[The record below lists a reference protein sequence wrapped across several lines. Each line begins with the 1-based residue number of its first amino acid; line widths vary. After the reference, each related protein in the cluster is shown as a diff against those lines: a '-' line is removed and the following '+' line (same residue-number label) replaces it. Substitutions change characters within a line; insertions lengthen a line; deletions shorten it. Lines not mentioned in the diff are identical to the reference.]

1 MSDPLQAKPGEPGV
15 ASKDVNVLIATP
27 CYGGV
32 THVLY
37 NQSVRWLMAT
47 FQKYGIRHQVLETS
61 TESLIPRAR
70 NAFASHVAFDLDPFG
85 DRYTHLLFIDADIGF
100 HPDNIIQAIGFD
112 KDIVALPY
120 PCKDI
125 NWSQII
131 RAVQKGVTEPDLLS
145 RMGSRPIVNT
155 NGQAIQFNTARPTQ
169 FPQLGTG
176 ALLIKREVLL
186 KFAEDPAR
194 KYTLMAG
201 ERKFGSREFGCDF
214 FQIGINPETRYYDS
228 EDYRFCLD
236 ARKMGF
242 ETWMLP
248 WAITNHTGNYTFVMD
263 IQAQSSFGIP
273 ELDPDPG
280 ILPTISVPSVGGICP
295 PTI

>member
-1 MSDPLQAKPGEPGV
+1 MDQLLAKPGEPGV
-15 ASKDVNVLIATP
+15 NSKDVNVLIATP

-70 NAFASHVAFDLDPFG
+70 NAFGSHVAFDKDPHG
-85 DRYTHLLFIDADIGF
+85 ENYTHLLFIDADIGF
-100 HPDNIIQAIGFD
+100 HPDNVVQMIGYD

-125 NWSQII
+125 NWAQIV

-155 NGQAIQFNTARPTQ
+155 NGQAIQFNTSQPVQ

-176 ALLIKREVLL
+176 LLLIKRKVLL
-186 KFAEDPAR
+186 EFAKDPAR

-201 ERKFGSREFGCDF
+201 ERKFGEREHGCDF

-242 ETWMLP
+242 ETWLLP
-248 WAITNHTGNYTFVMD
+248 WAITNHTGNYSFVMD
-263 IQAQSSFGIP
+263 IQAQSAFGIP
-273 ELDPDPG
+273 DLDPQDWL
-280 ILPTISVPSVGGICP
+280 LPTISVPSVGGICP